1 MVMDPNGTIHQVWA
15 ENGTAVGTAI
25 GNFFSG
31 IHEFVSSFPFVQITD
46 DISAWFQSAI
56 AGVNWN
62 ELGATIHDL
71 VTGLIDSINQFM
83 EDPANQDSFL
93 EALSGFFSGL
103 DIAEIM
109 DGLLELAGNILSA
122 LMDTV
127 ESLDWETIGTLIL
140 SAILIGLVATEPVIL
155 AVGALAVL
163 LVSLLSK
170 IYDDIRTKTG
180 EWMTGIKAKIQ
191 EVGTSISAIWSTL
204 WTGIK
209 TFAGTTFEAIK
220 GTAKSFL
227 TVLYELI
234 NAKMTAVKA
243 IWSAAWE
250 TMKALGSLALAAIK
264 AVVTGDFTGIHD
276 KISETMQRIKSV
288 WSNAWSGMKDTLRG
302 IINSIIGLINGML
315 DAIAGGINHV
325 IDAMNSLSVDIPD
338 WVPGVGGR
346 HFGLSIGHVSAPH
359 IPTLA
364 TGGVTTGSTLAQ
376 IGEAGREAVLPLEQN
391 TGWMDELAGRL
402 AQLMQERDGGIN
414 AVTLEVDGTE
424 LARASLDG
432 LVSEIQRRG
441 YTVDTV
447 FA

>member
-1 MVMDPNGTIHQVWA
+1 M
-15 ENGTAVGTAI
+15 
-25 GNFFSG
+25 
-31 IHEFVSSFPFVQITD
+31 
-46 DISAWFQSAI
+46 
-56 AGVNWN
+56 
-62 ELGATIHDL
+62 
-71 VTGLIDSINQFM
+71 
-83 EDPANQDSFL
+83 
-93 EALSGFFSGL
+93 
-103 DIAEIM
+103 
-109 DGLLELAGNILSA
+109 
-122 LMDTV
+122 
-127 ESLDWETIGTLIL
+127 
-140 SAILIGLVATEPVIL
+140 
-155 AVGALAVL
+155 
-163 LVSLLSK
+163 
-170 IYDDIRTKTG
+170 
-180 EWMTGIKAKIQ
+180 
-191 EVGTSISAIWSTL
+191 
-204 WTGIK
+204 
-209 TFAGTTFEAIK
+209 
-220 GTAKSFL
+220 AKSFL
-227 TVLYELI
+227 TAIYELI
-234 NAKMTAVKA
+234 SAKMTAVKA

-302 IINSIIGLINGML
+302 IINGIIGLINGML
-315 DAIAGGINHV
+315 DAIAGGINRV

-338 WVPGVGGR
+338 WVPGVGGS

-364 TGGVTTGSTLAQ
+364 TGGITTGSTLAQ